1 MFRKA
6 SNKEL
11 VYVVIVIAICT
22 GFYSF
27 SQWTPWFYVMAF
39 FIFLTGFIFRKQTK
53 KDILLDSLGLFL
65 LVLIITVGEYVI

>member
-11 VYVVIVIAICT
+11 VYFVIVIGICT
-22 GFYSF
+22 GFYSA
-27 SQWTPWFYVMAF
+27 SQWTPWFYIMAIL
-39 FIFLTGFIFRKQTK
+39 IFLTGFIFRKQTK
-53 KDILLDSLGLFL
+53 KDILLDSLGLLL